1 MNNKNILTW
10 LSITDDTYKELR
22 DRTLKDIYYNLNM
35 AIEYYPVNT
44 VAHLNKIMFE
54 WRTGL
59 IRDDEVI
66 AYLKT
71 EMRQLDPGAAELM
84 FLIFKKNVYGSRI
97 NDNDYIMAID
107 NYDKK
112 SCSATSLAQHLYFHQ
127 DI

>member
-10 LSITDDTYKELR
+10 LSITDDTYKERR
-22 DRTLKDIYYNLNM
+22 DQTLKDIYANLNM
-35 AIEYYPVNT
+35 AIYYYPNNT

-66 AYLKT
+66 TYLKT
-71 EMRQLDPGAAELM
+71 KMRDLDPTAAELM
-84 FLIFKKNVYGSRI
+84 FLIFKKNVYGSSI
-97 NDNDYIMAID
+97 NDGDYIIGID

-112 SCSATSLAQHLYFHQ
+112 SCSATSLAQHLYYHQ